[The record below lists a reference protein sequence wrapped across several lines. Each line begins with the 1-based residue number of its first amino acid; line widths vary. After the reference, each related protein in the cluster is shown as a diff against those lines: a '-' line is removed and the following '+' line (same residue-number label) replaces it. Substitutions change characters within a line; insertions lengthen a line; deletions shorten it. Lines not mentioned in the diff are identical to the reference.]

1 MLLNGGELDGARI
14 LSPQAVAAMTTDAMP
29 SGVHFA
35 GSLVGSKYGTSWGLG
50 FEIRTDPITS
60 HAPGSVGSFRWSGA
74 WPTYFWVDPAEKM
87 AVVQMIQ
94 AAPGT
99 AGEAFGA
106 IRHLAYG
113 ALTIPDRGEQQ
124 ASLAALS
131 PEALG
136 DYEGFYTFGRSTSAR
151 DPDHSAPFGGIGLDV
166 GRVGGEIRVLGALV
180 AMSRHQFPPAII
192 RHAVWLYLRFTL
204 SYRDVEDLLAE
215 RGLDVSYESV
225 RRWVLKFGPLFARE
239 LRRRRHRPTS
249 QWHLDEM
256 AVLISGEQFWLWRAV
271 DDEGEVLDL
280 LVQRRRDKNAAVKLM
295 RKLLKK
301 QGFTPDVLV
310 TDKLRSY
317 GAAKAALGLSA
328 RHEQGLRKNN
338 RAENSHQPVRRHER
352 KMQRFKSPGSAQRFL
367 STHAAVC
374 STFNVQRHLTSRAT
388 LRTLR
393 GEALQ
398 TWRAATAA

>member
-1 MLLNGGELDGARI
+1 MTRI
-14 LSPQAVAAMTTDAMP
+14 S
-29 SGVHFA
+29 FA
-35 GSLVGSKYGTSWGLG
+35 
-50 FEIRTDPITS
+50 
-60 HAPGSVGSFRWSGA
+60 
-74 WPTYFWVDPAEKM
+74 
-87 AVVQMIQ
+87 
-94 AAPGT
+94 
-99 AGEAFGA
+99 
-106 IRHLAYG
+106 
-113 ALTIPDRGEQQ
+113 
-124 ASLAALS
+124 
-131 PEALG
+131 
-136 DYEGFYTFGRSTSAR
+136 
-151 DPDHSAPFGGIGLDV
+151 
-166 GRVGGEIRVLGALV
+166 
-180 AMSRHQFPPAII
+180 RHQFPPLII
-192 RHAVWLYLRFTL
+192 RHTVWLYLRFTL

-249 QWHLDEM
+249 RWHFDEM
-256 AVLISGEQFWLWRAV
+256 AVLIGGEQFWLWRAV

-301 QGFTPDVLV
+301 QGFAPDVLV

-338 RAENSHQPVRRHER
+338 RAENSHQPVRRRER

-367 STHAAVC
+367 STHAAVHN
-374 STFNVQRHLTSRAT
+374 TFNVQRHLTSRAT
-388 LRTLR
+388 LRVLR